1 MKISEIRVNKRDD
14 VSLNKTKLIVLC
26 TGNSARS
33 QMAEAFLR
41 RYASKRFDIYSAGFV
56 IKGVNPYT
64 IKVMEEIGYDMS
76 SHYSK
81 SLNQYLEKIHFKIVI
96 TVCSKAEEMCP
107 IIPGVEIKLYWPFED
122 PASFEGTEKE
132 KLTKFREIRDKIQEH
147 VKLWLKE
154 REIKNY

>member
-1 MKISEIRVNKRDD
+1 MKKRDD
-14 VSLNKTKLIVLC
+14 LSLNKTKLIVLC

-41 RYASKRFDIYSAGFV
+41 RYASKHFDIYSAGFLT
-56 IKGVNPYT
+56 KGVNPYT

-81 SLNQYLEKIHFKIVI
+81 SLNQYLDKIHFKIVI

-132 KLTKFREIRDKIQEH
+132 KLIKFREIRDKMNEH
-147 VKLWLKE
+147 VKSWLKE
-154 REIKNY
+154 RGIVN

>member
-1 MKISEIRVNKRDD
+1 MKKRDD

-81 SLNQYLEKIHFKIVI
+81 SLNQYLDKIHFKIVI

-107 IIPGVEIKLYWPFED
+107 IIPGVEIKLHWPFED

-132 KLTKFREIRDKIQEH
+132 KLMKFREIRDKMHEH
-147 VKLWLKE
+147 VKSWLKE
-154 REIKNY
+154 RGIVNK

>member
-1 MKISEIRVNKRDD
+1 MKKRDD
-14 VSLNKTKLIVLC
+14 VSLYKTKLIVLC

-41 RYASKRFDIYSAGFV
+41 KHANKRFDIYSAGFV
-56 IKGVNPYT
+56 TKGVNPYT

-81 SLNQYLEKIHFKIVI
+81 SLNQYLDKIHFKIVI

-132 KLTKFREIRDKIQEH
+132 KLIKFREIRDKIHEH
-147 VKLWLKE
+147 VKSWLKE
-154 REIKNY
+154 RGNVNY

>member
-1 MKISEIRVNKRDD
+1 MKKRDD
-14 VSLNKTKLIVLC
+14 LSLNKTKLIVLC

-56 IKGVNPYT
+56 TKGVNPYT

-81 SLNQYLEKIHFKIVI
+81 SLNQYLDKIHFKIVI

-132 KLTKFREIRDKIQEH
+132 KLIKFREIRVKMHEH
-147 VKLWLKE
+147 IKSWLKE
-154 REIKNY
+154 RGIAN